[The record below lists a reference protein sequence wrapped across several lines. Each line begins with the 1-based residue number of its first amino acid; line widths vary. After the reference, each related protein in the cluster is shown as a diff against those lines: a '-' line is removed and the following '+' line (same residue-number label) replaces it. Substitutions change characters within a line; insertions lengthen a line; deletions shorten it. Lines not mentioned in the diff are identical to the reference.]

1 MEGDVLGG
9 LMRWQ
14 VGLWLAGAAIGAVAL
29 LARAFAQ
36 RVMRELDERLSRLD
50 RMGEDIRR
58 VDDEVARL
66 RGELPLH
73 YIRREDHIRDMAAIT
88 TRLDRIHEMLFLLIK
103 EDRRHGE

>member
-14 VGLWLAGAAIGAVAL
+14 VGLWLIGAAIGAVVL
-29 LARAFAQ
+29 VARAFAQ
-36 RVMRELDERLSRLD
+36 RVMRGLDDWMD
-50 RMGEDIRR
+50 RVGKDIRR
-58 VDDEVARL
+58 VDDELARL
-66 RGELPLH
+66 RAELPLH

-103 EDRRHGE
+103 EGRRYGE